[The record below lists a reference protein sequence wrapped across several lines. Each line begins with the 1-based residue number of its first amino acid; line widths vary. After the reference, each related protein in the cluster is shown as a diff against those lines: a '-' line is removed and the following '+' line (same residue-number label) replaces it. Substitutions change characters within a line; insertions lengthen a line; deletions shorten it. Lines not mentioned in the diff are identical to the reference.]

1 MNVTYSPELIE
12 YMRKKN
18 KTNIMVEI
26 VSSNTSDFDVTEICL
41 RFIPDKFADRLIEK
55 DRYREAEAP
64 YGRLIMPPYK
74 LEISE
79 NVNFYLKKVLFITW
93 IKQNGIKL

>member
-1 MNVTYSPELIE
+1 MNLTYSPELIE
-12 YMRKKN
+12 YMQKKQ
-18 KTNIMVEI
+18 KTNIMVEV

-55 DRYREAEAP
+55 DRYRAVEAP
-64 YGRLIMPPYK
+64 VGRLIMPPYR
-74 LEISE
+74 LEIAQE
-79 NVNFYLKKVLFITW
+79 VCFYLKKFLFMNL

>member
-1 MNVTYSPELIE
+1 MNVTYSQELIE
-12 YMRKKN
+12 YMQKKQ

-55 DRYREAEAP
+55 DRYRAVEAP
-64 YGRLIMPPYK
+64 VGRLIMPPYK
-74 LEISE
+74 LTIAE
-79 NVNFYLKKVLFITW
+79 NVHFYLKTVLFIRM

>member
-12 YMRKKN
+12 YMKKKE

-26 VSSNTSDFDVTEICL
+26 VTSDSDFSITEICL
-41 RFIPDKFADRLIEK
+41 RFIPDKFADKLVAK
-55 DRYREAEAP
+55 DRYRALEAP

-74 LEISE
+74 LEIAE
-79 NVNFYLKKVLFITW
+79 NVNFYLKTFLFFNI
-93 IKQNGIKL
+93 IKQTGISL